1 MQVLDVK
8 CINEALCI
16 DAPDFLYFEETFSV
30 EKQWTSPWFKGEVW
44 NKGIS
49 HTKETK
55 KKISEALK
63 GRLPN
68 NKGIPHTEETK
79 RKISIA
85 NSGKPSYWK
94 GKSLPKSSVEKMKTT
109 KRLKGDSVGERNPRA
124 KTYKVTFDNG
134 NFIMV
139 KSLQTWANENGYKPT
154 SLRNLYNGRQNSPHK
169 DVVSEIGR
177 AHV

>member
-8 CINEALCI
+8 CINESLGI
-16 DAPDFLYFEETFSV
+16 DAPDFLYFEETSFV
-30 EKQWTSPWFKGEVW
+30 EKQWTSPWFKGKPW

-63 GRLPN
+63 GRIPY

-85 NSGKPSYWK
+85 NFGKTSYWK
-94 GKSLPKSSVEKMKTT
+94 EKTIPKSSVEKMKAT
-109 KRLKGDSVGERNPRA
+109 KKLKGSYVGECNPMA
-124 KTYKVTFDNG
+124 KTYRITFDNE
-134 NFIMV
+134 NFIMI
-139 KSLQTWANENGYKPT
+139 KSLQTWAIENGYKPT
-154 SLRNLYNGRQNSPHK
+154 SLRNLYNGRQKSPHK
-169 DVVSEIGR
+169 NVISVSVEFM
-177 AHV
+177 